1 MIAVDEVR
9 GLTERQREVLS
20 IVVENKIFRHRDT
33 QINELAES
41 LGIAPEA
48 VYRHL
53 LKAEENELVT
63 VTITPSP
70 KGTRI
75 YERLKLEP
83 SKPARLV
90 TTEALSDSKKAILNY
105 LAQSPDCT
113 VVELSEELSLSEP
126 ALYNHLRV
134 LEVLQFVSK
143 EKSKATKRGVPPHIY
158 NITMQGRA
166 IINELSDT
174 SNI

>member
-1 MIAVDEVR
+1 MITVDEVR

-20 IVVENKIFRHRDT
+20 IVVENKLFKNRDT
-33 QINELAES
+33 QIPELAEM

-53 LKAEENELVT
+53 IKAEESELVN
-63 VTITPSP
+63 VVITPSE

-83 SKPARLV
+83 EKPAKMV
-90 TTEALSDSKKAILNY
+90 TTEALSESKKAILQF
-105 LAQSPDCT
+105 LAMNPDCT
-113 VVELSEELSLSEP
+113 VVELSEELALSEP
-126 ALYNHLRV
+126 GLYNHLRF
-134 LEVLQFVSK
+134 LEVLCLVSK
-143 EKSKATKRGVPPHIY
+143 EKTRAIRRGVPPHTY

-166 IINELSDT
+166 IIKQLDDGSVA
-174 SNI
+174 